1 MPIFRT
7 NLYDQILSD
16 LKVLHHFNDN
26 QLKNYLIDLQELAS
40 QVYLDLQNDVV
51 TVDYSDPEV
60 QTAYIL
66 RYFQGYWEQ
75 FNRALWMI
83 KESNEEFIFSHPAL
97 NIGLFGCGPCPEII
111 GGIRFFE
118 ETRHFLPKE
127 IKFHLYDKKTHD
139 WEFAL
144 KNFIFP
150 SHRLSDLIN
159 FGVHM
164 SNEQADFTKSFS
176 LAERFSNHFYH
187 ICSFQNC
194 LNEFTELCSEEML
207 KKNINTVIDSLVPGG
222 FLVMT
227 DRKKTLPIAQRLE
240 ELIIS
245 RLDPIDQKVGSF
257 DSNSSSP
264 MPKILEN
271 LFTGEGHRRLIATR
285 HNKRFIWV
293 FRKHILE

>member
-16 LKVLHHFNDN
+16 IKVLHQFNDD
-26 QLKNYLIDLQELAS
+26 QLKDYLVDLQELAS

-83 KESNEEFIFSHPAL
+83 KESHEDFIFSHPAL

-118 ETRHFLPKE
+118 DTRDFLPKE
-127 IKFHLYDKKTHD
+127 IKFHLYDKKTNE

-150 SHRLSDLIN
+150 RHRQNDLIN
-159 FGVHM
+159 FGVYIG
-164 SNEQADFTKSFS
+164 SEQADFTKSFS
-176 LAERFSNHFYH
+176 LAERFSKDFYH
-187 ICSFQNC
+187 VCSFQNC
-194 LNEFTELCSEEML
+194 LNEFTEFCSDEML
-207 KKNINTVIDSLVPGG
+207 EKNINTVIDSLVPGG

-240 ELIIS
+240 ELISS
-245 RLDPIDQKVGSF
+245 RLEPVDQIVGSF

-264 MPKILEN
+264 MPEVLEN
-271 LFTGEGHRRLIATR
+271 LFTGEGQRRLIATR